1 MRVVPTEVH
10 ESVLIYNAKYWDFFC
25 RKIKQIARR
34 SSSLTV
40 TRSVVLS
47 CAASAV
53 RLAFVLLRSFVCGKA
68 LQRTARDGQ
77 PTPISCAI
85 QRVRD
90 EPLHVGG
97 RARSLGGVPLLLLE
111 LPLPVLVKRIP
122 SLRSRARALAAVA
135 RAARSSVAI
144 GLVRNHRDDF
154 ALHARAADTRR
165 FPI

>member
-90 EPLHVGG
+90 EPLHAGS
-97 RARSLGGVPLLLLE
+97 RARSVGSVPLLLLLK
-111 LPLPVLVKRIP
+111 LPTP
-122 SLRSRARALAAVA
+122 SVGQTNPKPAVA
-135 RAARSSVAI
+135 GSSAGGRRASRSQQR
-144 GLVRNHRDDF
+144 GHRSCPKPS
-154 ALHARAADTRR
+154 R
-165 FPI
+165 